1 MTNPSDC
8 PCGSKNTYDTCCGKF
23 HISDEVAPT
32 AEALMRSR
40 YSAFVKHEID
50 YLKQTLWPANQKHF
64 DEMEYLVRAQN
75 SIWVGLTIND
85 KEDGNEDDKQGTVT
99 FTAVSM
105 LNGALT
111 KQEEKSLFKKKN
123 GRWYYV
129 KPIG

>member
-1 MTNPSDC
+1 MSNPSDC

-50 YLKQTLWPANQKHF
+50 YLKKTLWPANQKHF

-75 SIWVGLTIND
+75 SIWVGLTING

-105 LNGALT
+105 LNSVLT